1 MQGTTHLTFGIG
13 LGLILG
19 NLFEAPY
26 NIGAADILGVSIGA
40 LFPDIDSEGLI
51 AHPGKMLSIKNK
63 NIKNALNSFGSGV
76 SGVISSFASHRGFFH
91 WPINAIIFIALGIFS
106 NSPFSFYFGI
116 GYLSHCFLDA
126 LNHQG
131 IPIFAPVDLKKYHIA
146 SIKYGGLG
154 EKIFLILFSLLLVAY
169 MKNDLVNYFH
179 LVK

>member
-13 LGLILG
+13 LGLVLG
-19 NLFEAPY
+19 NLFEAPFD
-26 NIGAADILGVSIGA
+26 ICAADILGVSIGS

-63 NIKNALNSFGSGV
+63 NIRNTLNSFGKGV
-76 SGVISSFASHRGFFH
+76 SNVISSFATHRGFFH
-91 WPINAIIFIALGIFS
+91 WPIIALIFIACGIFL

-131 IPIFAPVDLKKYHIA
+131 IPIFAPLDLKKYHIA
-146 SIKYGGLG
+146 SIKYGGFG
-154 EKIFLILFSLLLVAY
+154 EKIFLILFALLIIFY
-169 MKNDLVNYFH
+169 MKNDLIGYFNS
-179 LVK
+179 VK